1 MRVKVLLKSLRQARA
16 GNVSGANF
24 NPAVTLALCLLGKM
38 KAPLAL
44 LYVAVQILAGIV
56 ATFSFTLLYKN
67 GKGVQQRA

>member
-1 MRVKVLLKSLRQARA
+1 M
-16 GNVSGANF
+16 SGANF

-38 KAPLAL
+38 KAPLGL

-67 GKGVQQRA
+67 GK